1 MIRKA
6 TLSDVLPIARLEKE
20 IFPEPLSESFL
31 YDEIALNP
39 FAYYIVYE
47 ENHDII
53 GYMGLRAVDEH
64 AEVMNFAVSK
74 LHQRMGIGTAILEHA
89 MAHLKSIHVSILTL
103 EVRRSNKSAQ
113 ALYEKF
119 GFKKS
124 HVRKDYYLTE
134 DAIVY
139 VKEVRS

>member
-6 TLSDVLPIARLEKE
+6 TLSDVLAIATLEKQT
-20 IFPEPLSESFL
+20 FPEPLSESFI

-47 ENHDII
+47 ENHEII

-64 AEVMNFAVSK
+64 AEVMNFAVSEP
-74 LHQRMGIGTAILEHA
+74 HRNMGVGSAILEHA
-89 MAHLKSIHVSILTL
+89 LTHLKQIKVSLLTL
-103 EVRRSNKSAQ
+103 EVRRSNQGAQ

-124 HVRKDYYLTE
+124 HIRKEYYINE

-139 VKEVRS
+139 VKEVRK